1 MVSIVVIDKTGE
13 ATQVSIRDASPSN
26 LYKKVGMRT
35 PQSFCRRVT
44 WKVGSE
50 GNTIYVSLYAKDDGK
65 AGQENKMELPPPID
79 KDLYFG
85 KLAIVATRDVALDDP
100 VDFPLDMW
108 QVVHDKLFGG
118 FEDLGVED
126 SETESEDD
134 IPPEMTTKHG
144 YLKDGFVVDTGS
156 SGDGADS
163 DGEYSDSA
171 PDSEL
176 SADEYESESEGPV
189 ELFTSNS

>member
-1 MVSIVVIDKTGE
+1 MVNIVVIDKYGK
-13 ATQVSIRDASPSN
+13 ATQLSIRDADPAN

-44 WKVGSE
+44 WKVESE
-50 GNTIYVSLYAKDDGK
+50 GNAVYVSLYAKDDGK

-85 KLAIVATRDVALDDP
+85 KLAIVATRDVAMDDP

-118 FEDLGVED
+118 FEDLGADD
-126 SETESEDD
+126 SETESEED
-134 IPPEMTTKHG
+134 IPPEMATKHG
-144 YLKDGFVVDTGS
+144 YLKDGFVVDTSS
-156 SGDGADS
+156 SGDAAES
-163 DGEYSDSA
+163 DEEESDSEA
-171 PDSEL
+171 DSEL
-176 SADEYESESEGPV
+176 SVDEYESEDCC